1 MYGQPIYNA
10 LEPWL
15 MRKFVGQRW
24 MQSHSVAAINEG
36 ADVSASG
43 KALPRGEKVKA
54 TKHIIVPSIL
64 LMLLT
69 RNLYAA
75 SIGCISILFPFFSYI
90 MGLIG
95 AIGLTPLTYLLP
107 LWMWVVANKEMSQA
121 SKVFHLGLAG
131 AFLGA
136 GTLAAIGAVRGIVVS
151 FDTFTF
157 A

>member
-1 MYGQPIYNA
+1 M
-10 LEPWL
+10 
-15 MRKFVGQRW
+15 
-24 MQSHSVAAINEG
+24 
-36 ADVSASG
+36 
-43 KALPRGEKVKA
+43 
-54 TKHIIVPSIL
+54 
-64 LMLLT
+64 
-69 RNLYAA
+69 
-75 SIGCISILFPFFSYI
+75 FPFFSYV

-95 AIGLTPLTYLLP
+95 AVGLTPLTYLLP

-157 A
+157 